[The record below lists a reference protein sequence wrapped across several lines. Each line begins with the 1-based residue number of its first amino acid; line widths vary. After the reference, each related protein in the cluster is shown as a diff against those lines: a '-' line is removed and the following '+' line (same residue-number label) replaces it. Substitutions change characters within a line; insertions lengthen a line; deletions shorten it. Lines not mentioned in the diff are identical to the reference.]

1 MLQEGLI
8 MKNLSKTRWIGR
20 AESIKAVWV
29 SYEILI
35 ETLIDIKSCEDG
47 DRDARRTAINLLDRI
62 KSFEFYLSMLFM
74 KSIMYKTNIIVLEV
88 QEIDQDI
95 LPSLEVMRQTQDAMV
110 RIREDNVDLESTVA
124 AAADK
129 CKSYGTDAEYEFSK
143 KQRPRKP
150 PKRIDENTG
159 NATTLLFNQ
168 HYKQEMFKVVD
179 RLVSDI
185 DDITKYFS
193 NIALPVT
200 VLLPNK
206 ISKCIKQQVNKLCA
220 TFPNDLKD
228 SDTLSVEIEM
238 MGNYIE
244 KGGARN
250 LCEAARC
257 LHGKRHSYPSLAK
270 AYQLALTIPVSVA
283 SNERSFS
290 KLRLVKNYLR
300 STMKEDRL
308 DGLMIL
314 SSASDI
320 LDSFDLDKIVDSWSI
335 CKTRKIKI

>member
-1 MLQEGLI
+1 
-8 MKNLSKTRWIGR
+8 MKNLSKTCWTGR
-20 AESIKAVWV
+20 TESIRAVWV

-110 RIREDNVDLESTVA
+110 RIREDNVGLEGIVA

-129 CKSYGTDAEYEFSK
+129 CKSYGIDVEYEFSK
-143 KQRPRKP
+143 KHRSRKL

-168 HYKQEMFKVVD
+168 HYKREMFKVVD

-185 DDITKYFS
+185 DDINEYFS
-193 NIALPVT
+193 NIVLPVT

-206 ISKCIKQQVNKLCA
+206 ISKCTKQQVNNLCA

-228 SDTLSVEIEM
+228 SDGLSAEIEM
-238 MGNYIE
+238 VGNYIE
-244 KGGARN
+244 KSGARN
-250 LCEAARC
+250 LREAAKC
-257 LHGKRHSYPSLAK
+257 LHGKRHFYPSLAK
-270 AYQLALTIPVSVA
+270 AYQLALTIPESVV

-290 KLRLVKNYLR
+290 KLRLIKNYLR
-300 STMKEDRL
+300 STVKEDRL

-314 SSASDI
+314 SCASDI
-320 LDSFDLDKIVDSWSI
+320 LDSLDLDKIADSWFI